1 MRKIDRTHIKL
12 AIAEATSTTR
22 HNRVEASRNFSAAG
36 KLLAECFA
44 TGTNP
49 SNEYYTL
56 HGVGLKHKSLADYRW
71 HRRHLTLAAAF
82 LNNTSYRRCE
92 VNSDKEADG
101 SLIVKALDGCIE
113 GDVSPEIIVQWLM
126 TPTLTRHD
134 LMPDT
139 ASRSWAADETR
150 YEAAA

>member
-1 MRKIDRTHIKL
+1 MRKIDRTQIKL

-22 HNRVEASRNFSAAG
+22 HNRVEASKNLSAAG
-36 KLLAECFA
+36 KLLTVCFA

-49 SNEYYTL
+49 SNEYYAL
-56 HGVGLKHKSLADYRW
+56 HGAGLKHKGLADYRW

-92 VNSDKEADG
+92 VNSDNEANS
-101 SLIVKALDGCIE
+101 SLIVKALEGCIE
-113 GDVSPEIIVQWLM
+113 GGISHEVINQWLL

-139 ASRSWAADETR
+139 VPECFRAPMA
-150 YEAAA
+150 EAA